1 MITFRGYAMEYTR
14 LDMEELLRLSIDAIA
29 GNCLADALV
38 LLKTA
43 LEREPE
49 HVHATYLL
57 AAQHAQLGLV
67 DRAETGFRKVVAA
80 APDLTIARFQYAQL
94 LMGQGRAEEARQM
107 LAPVLAQV
115 DALGAYARALDAAAD
130 QRMDDALRELDEG
143 LAQPQAL
150 PALAIDMRRLRDQL
164 AGSVPASLTEVA
176 ARIDTPAP
184 IFLTGYG
191 RTN

>member
-1 MITFRGYAMEYTR
+1 MDFVK

-29 GNCLADALV
+29 GNRQADALV

-67 DRAETGFRKVVAA
+67 DRAEVGFRKVVAA
-80 APDLTIARFQYAQL
+80 APDLAIARFQYAQL
-94 LMGQGRAEEARQM
+94 LMGQGRVEEARQM
-107 LAPVLAQV
+107 LAPLLAQG

-143 LAQPQAL
+143 LAQPPAL

-164 AGSVPASLTEVA
+164 AGSVPASLTEVT

>member
-1 MITFRGYAMEYTR
+1 MEYTR

-29 GNCLADALV
+29 GNRQADALV

>member
-1 MITFRGYAMEYTR
+1 MDFGV
-14 LDMEELLRLSIDAIA
+14 LDSEELLRLAVDAA
-29 GNCLADALV
+29 GAQHQADAMVFLKVV
-38 LLKTA
+38 LQ
-43 LEREPE
+43 REPE
-49 HVHATYLL
+49 HVQAAYLL
-57 AAQHAQLGLV
+57 AAQHAQLGML
-67 DRAETGFRKVVAA
+67 DRAESGFRKVVAA
-80 APDLTIARFQYAQL
+80 APDLAIARFQYAQL

-115 DALGAYARALDAAAD
+115 DALGAYARALHAAAD

>member
-1 MITFRGYAMEYTR
+1 MEYMR
-14 LDMEELLRLSIDAIA
+14 LDIEELLRLSIDAIA
-29 GNCLADALV
+29 GNRQADALV

-80 APDLTIARFQYAQL
+80 APGLAIARFQYAQL

-107 LAPVLAQV
+107 LAPVLTQV
-115 DALGAYARALDAAAD
+115 DALGAYARALEAAAD

-164 AGSVPASLTEVA
+164 AGAVPASLTEAA

>member
-1 MITFRGYAMEYTR
+1 MDYQK

-29 GNCLADALV
+29 GNRQADALV

-80 APDLTIARFQYAQL
+80 TPELAIARFQYAQL
-94 LMGQGRAEEARQM
+94 LMAQGRAEDARQM
-107 LAPVLAQV
+107 LAPLLAQA
-115 DALGAYARALDAAAD
+115 DELGAYARAFDAGAD
-130 QRMDDALRELDEG
+130 GRVVDTLRELDDG

-150 PALAIDMRRLRDQL
+150 PALATDMRRLRDQL
-164 AGSVPASLTEVA
+164 AGGVPASLTEVA
-176 ARIDTPAP
+176 ARIDAPAP

>member
-1 MITFRGYAMEYTR
+1 MDYKK

-29 GNCLADALV
+29 GNRQADALV

-67 DRAETGFRKVVAA
+67 DRAEAGFRKVVAA
-80 APDLTIARFQYAQL
+80 APDLAIARFQYAQL

-107 LAPVLAQV
+107 LAPVRAQV

-164 AGSVPASLTEVA
+164 AGSAPASLTEVA